1 MSRPRLGTLLGL
13 LASLVTTLAAL
24 AGLPSIP
31 PVDAPELAA
40 LGPARV
46 GVRTLT
52 LVHKDQYD
60 VLATDPATG
69 TVPKHD
75 RTLEVDVWYPATPAA
90 GAVPEIYKAALPS
103 EAPDPPA
110 AFTIPGIAVRNA
122 PAANG
127 RHPLVIVS
135 HGYSN
140 VTVALSWL
148 TENLA
153 SKGYVVAAIRHED
166 PMIGDRSTFAGPL
179 LRRPL
184 DIAFVAHELG
194 ARLAAEKLVDPERVA
209 LVGYSMGGYGVL
221 TAAGAAL
228 DPEGPARLVPGG
240 VMLPYARG
248 GAKAEEIVV
257 PHLKAVVALAP
268 AGGGTLKIWGKDGP
282 VGIRAPLLLIAG
294 DHDLTVDY
302 GSGAQAFFAE
312 AVHAPRYLLTYLGG
326 GHGIGLDPVPAEMRD
341 NLWNFSWFEDPLWRK
356 DKIIAINT
364 HMITAFLDRYVRGD
378 ESRASYLD
386 GLTPRIDDT
395 VWPADLA
402 PRFDMTSTAS
412 APVTLWKGFK
422 RRFATGLELRAAP
435 ASP

>member
-1 MSRPRLGTLLGL
+1 MTRTSFGR
-13 LASLVTTLAAL
+13 SLVLSASIAVNGIASAATP
-24 AGLPSIP
+24 PSIP

-40 LGPARV
+40 LGSAQV
-46 GVRTLT
+46 GVRTVH
-52 LVHKDQYD
+52 LVDPQQYD
-60 VLATDPATG
+60 VLAADKTTG
-69 TVPKHD
+69 VVPVRD
-75 RTLEVDVWYPATPAA
+75 RPLVVDVWYPATPEAHA
-90 GAVPEIYKAALPS
+90 HAETYADALPS
-103 EAPDPPA
+103 EPPA
-110 AFTIPGIAVRNA
+110 PPARFTVPGIAVRNA
-122 PAANG
+122 PAIKG

-184 DIAFVAHELG
+184 DIAFVTRELSQS
-194 ARLAAEKLVDPERVA
+194 LASEGLIDPERVA

-228 DPEGPARLVPGG
+228 DPNGPARLVPGG
-240 VMLPYARG
+240 VMLPYAQG
-248 GAKAEEIVV
+248 GAKADSIVV

-268 AGGGTLKIWGKDGP
+268 AGGGTLKAWGDSGLEG
-282 VGIRAPLLLIAG
+282 VHAPMLLIAG

-302 GSGAQAFFAE
+302 ASGARAFFDR

-326 GHGIGLDPVPAEMRD
+326 GHGIGLDPAPAEMTSD
-341 NLWNFSWFEDPLWRK
+341 LWNFSWFEDPLWRK

-364 HMITAFLDRYVRGD
+364 HMITAFLDRYVKGD
-378 ESRASYLD
+378 DSRAAYLD
-386 GLTPRIDDT
+386 GLVPRIDDT
-395 VWPADLA
+395 AWPADLA
-402 PRFDMTSTAS
+402 PRFDMTSTAT

-422 RRFATGLELRAAP
+422 RRFSTGLELLAAP
-435 ASP
+435 AR